1 MCLFLAENDDF
12 ISFPSFFKV
21 VARMLLF
28 TSRGSGFLY
37 FFLRALDFLALL
49 LASATAVLPAIIML
63 FKSSLL
69 LALEPEASFGLRYV
83 FLILL

>member
-28 TSRGSGFLY
+28 TSRGSGLLY
-37 FFLRALDFLALL
+37 FFLRAVDFLALL
-49 LASATAVLPAIIML
+49 LASATAILPAIIML

-69 LALEPEASFGLRYV
+69 RALEPEASFGLRYV